1 MGEEVD
7 ELNKKFGGEAEL
19 NRVFNQLKNLLKE
32 DSDQDL
38 YTQLISLG
46 SSLKLTPDADNKE
59 TQSTTPSMVDI
70 EDAAKSEESLEAG
83 EESEESEEL
92 SELFTRLTGYQLING
107 MKEHNKETPKLEPVA
122 EAEEMT
128 AAPVGEQHQE
138 EPAGEREKKERE
150 R

>member
-1 MGEEVD
+1 MNWQVNGEEPAEETVLYVDATQEEVD

-59 TQSTTPSMVDI
+59 TQSTTPSMVRSRVSRHRVD
-70 EDAAKSEESLEAG
+70 
-83 EESEESEEL
+83 
-92 SELFTRLTGYQLING
+92 
-107 MKEHNKETPKLEPVA
+107 
-122 EAEEMT
+122 
-128 AAPVGEQHQE
+128 
-138 EPAGEREKKERE
+138 
-150 R
+150 